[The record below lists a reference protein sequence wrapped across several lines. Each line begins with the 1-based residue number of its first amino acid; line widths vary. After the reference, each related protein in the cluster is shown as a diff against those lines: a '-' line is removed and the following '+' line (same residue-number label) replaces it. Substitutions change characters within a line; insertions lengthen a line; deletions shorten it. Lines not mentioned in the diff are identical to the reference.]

1 MRSATYDHFGKP
13 TEVLS
18 LGDRPTPEP
27 KANDVRVKTILA
39 SIHNHDLLTIRG
51 KYGFKPELPAI
62 GGSEALGVIDAVGSE
77 VKDLKVGQRVA
88 AASVQATWAEYF
100 VASADMI
107 FPVPDS
113 LKDEMAAQLI
123 AMPLSALMLLEFL
136 EVESGQWVIHNAA
149 NGAVGKSLAMLAAAR
164 GVKTIN
170 LVRSNDALAELEAL
184 DIKNNINTSDD
195 DWKDQ
200 VKAIIGDDKISAAV
214 DSVGGEDSGN
224 LLSLLGHGGVFAVFG
239 AMSGKPMML
248 NPTDMIFK
256 QAVLKGFWGSKLSQE
271 MSVGNKQ
278 RLVKELIDRAVDG
291 KLKLPVEAVFDLADV
306 LKAVDGKIQAEKKGK
321 VLLRA

>member
-13 TEVLS
+13 TDVLS
-18 LGDRPTPEP
+18 LGDRPIPEP
-27 KANDVRVKTILA
+27 KANEVRVKTILA

-51 KYGFKPELPAI
+51 KYGFKPKMPAI
-62 GGSEALGVIDAVGSE
+62 GGSEAVGIIDAVGSE
-77 VKDLKVGQRVA
+77 VKGLKIGQRVA
-88 AASVQATWAEYF
+88 TASVQATWAEYF
-100 VASADMI
+100 VAPEHMV
-107 FPVPDS
+107 FPVPDN
-113 LKDEMAAQLI
+113 LDDEMAAQLI

-136 EVESGQWVIHNAA
+136 ETQSGQWVIHNAA

-170 LVRSNDALAELEAL
+170 LVRSSDAITELEAL
-184 DIKNNINTSDD
+184 GIKNNIVTSDE

-200 VKAIIGDDKISAAV
+200 VKSLIGDEQISAAI

-239 AMSGKPMML
+239 AMSGKPMVL

-256 QAVLKGFWGSKLSQE
+256 QAILKGFWGSKLSQE
-271 MSVGNKQ
+271 MSVENKQ
-278 RLVKELIDRAVDG
+278 RLVDELIDRAVSG
-291 KLKLPVEAVFDLADV
+291 QLKLPTEATFDLADI
-306 LKAVDGKIQAEKKGK
+306 LKAVDGKMQAEKKGK
-321 VLLRA
+321 VLLKP

>member
-27 KANDVRVKTILA
+27 KANEVRVKTILA

-51 KYGFKPELPAI
+51 KYGFKPEMPAI
-62 GGSEALGVIDAVGSE
+62 GGSEAVGIIDAVGSN
-77 VKDLKVGQRVA
+77 VKNLKVGQRVA

-100 VASADMI
+100 VASEDMV
-107 FPVPDS
+107 FPVPES
-113 LKDEMAAQLI
+113 LNDEMAAQLI

-136 EVESGQWVIHNAA
+136 EVERGQWLIHNAA

-170 LVRSNDALAELEAL
+170 IVRSSEAVADL
-184 DIKNNINTSDD
+184 QAIGIENNINSEDE

-200 VKAIIGDDKISAAV
+200 VKSMIAEDKISAAV
-214 DSVGGEDSGN
+214 DSVGGEDSGA
-224 LLSLLGHGGVFAVFG
+224 LLSLLGHGGTFAVFG

-248 NPTDMIFK
+248 NPTDIIFK
-256 QAVLKGFWGSKLSQE
+256 QATLKGFWGSKISQE
-271 MSVGNKQ
+271 MSVDNKQ
-278 RLVKELIDRAVDG
+278 RLVDELIDRAVGG
-291 KLKLPVEAVFDLADV
+291 KLQLPVEAVFDLADIT
-306 LKAVDGKIQAEKKGK
+306 KAVDGKIQSDKKGK
-321 VLLRA
+321 ILLKP

>member
-18 LGDRPTPEP
+18 VGDRPTPEP
-27 KANDVRVKTILA
+27 KANEVRVKTILA

-62 GGSEALGVIDAVGSE
+62 GGSEALGVIDSIGSD

-100 VASADMI
+100 VASADMV

-123 AMPLSALMLLEFL
+123 AMPLSALMLIEFL

-170 LVRSNDALAELEAL
+170 VVRSSDAVKELEAL
-184 DIKNNINTSDD
+184 DIKNNINTEDD

-200 VKAIIGDDKISAAV
+200 VKAIIGDNKISAAV
-214 DSVGGEDSGN
+214 DSVGGEDSGA

-271 MSVGNKQ
+271 MSVENKQ
-278 RLVKELIDRAVDG
+278 RLVKELIDRTVDG
-291 KLKLPVEAVFDLADV
+291 KLKLPVEAVFDLKDV
-306 LKAVDGKIQAEKKGK
+306 LKAVDGKIQAEKTGK
-321 VLLRA
+321 VLLKA

>member
-1 MRSATYDHFGKP
+1 MRSATYNHFGRP

-27 KANDVRVKTILA
+27 KANEVRVKTILA

-51 KYGFKPELPAI
+51 KYGFKPEMPAI
-62 GGSEALGVIDAVGSE
+62 GGSEAVGIIDAVGSD
-77 VKDLKVGQRVA
+77 VKNLKVGQRVA

-100 VASADMI
+100 VASEDMV
-107 FPVPDS
+107 FPVPES
-113 LKDEMAAQLI
+113 LNDEMAAQLI

-136 EVESGQWVIHNAA
+136 EVERGQWLIHNAA

-170 LVRSNDALAELEAL
+170 IVRSSEAVADL
-184 DIKNNINTSDD
+184 QAIGIENNINSEDE

-200 VKAIIGDDKISAAV
+200 VKSMIAEDKISAAV
-214 DSVGGEDSGN
+214 DSVGGEDSGA
-224 LLSLLGHGGVFAVFG
+224 LLSLLGHGGTFAVFG

-248 NPTDMIFK
+248 NPTDIIFK
-256 QAVLKGFWGSKLSQE
+256 QATLKGFWGSKISQE
-271 MSVGNKQ
+271 MSVDNKQ
-278 RLVKELIDRAVDG
+278 RLVDELIDRAVGG
-291 KLKLPVEAVFDLADV
+291 KLQLPVEAVFDLADIT
-306 LKAVDGKIQAEKKGK
+306 KAVDGKIQSDKKGK
-321 VLLRA
+321 ILLKP

>member
-27 KANDVRVKTILA
+27 KANEVRVKTILA

-51 KYGFKPELPAI
+51 KYGFKPEMPAI
-62 GGSEALGVIDAVGSE
+62 GGSEAVGIIDAVGSD
-77 VKDLKVGQRVA
+77 VTDLKVGQRVV
-88 AASVQATWAEYF
+88 AASVQATWAEF
-100 VASADMI
+100 FTAPENMVFAI
-107 FPVPDS
+107 PDS
-113 LKDEMAAQLI
+113 LEDEMAAQLI

-136 EVESGQWVIHNAA
+136 ETQSGQWVIHNAA

-170 LVRSNDALAELEAL
+170 LVRSSDALEELKAL
-184 DIKNNINTSDD
+184 DINNNINTSDD
-195 DWKDQ
+195 DWKEQ
-200 VKAIIGDDKISAAV
+200 VKSIIGDEKISAAV
-214 DSVGGEDSGN
+214 DSVGGEASGD
-224 LLSLLGHGGVFAVFG
+224 LLSLLGHGGTFAVFG

-271 MSVGNKQ
+271 MSVENKW
-278 RLVKELIDRAVDG
+278 RLVEELIDRAVSG
-291 KLKLPVEAVFDLADV
+291 QLKLPTEATFDLADI
-306 LKAVDGKIQAEKKGK
+306 LKAVDGKMQSEKKGK
-321 VLLRA
+321 ILLKP

>member
-18 LGDRPTPEP
+18 LGDRPIPEP
-27 KANDVRVKTILA
+27 KANEVRVKTILA

-51 KYGFKPELPAI
+51 QYGFKPEMPAI
-62 GGSEALGVIDAVGSE
+62 GGSEALGIIDAVGSE

-100 VASADMI
+100 VAAADMV
-107 FPVPDS
+107 FPMPDS
-113 LKDEMAAQLI
+113 LEDEMAAQLI

-136 EVESGQWVIHNAA
+136 EVESGQWIIHNAA

-170 LVRSNDALAELEAL
+170 LVRSSDALAELDGL
-184 DIKNNINTSDD
+184 GIKNNINTSDE

-200 VKAIIGDDKISAAV
+200 VKAIIGSDKISAAV
-214 DSVGGEDSGN
+214 DSVGGENSGD
-224 LLSLLGHGGVFAVFG
+224 LLSLLGHGGTFAAFG
-239 AMSGKPMML
+239 AMSGKPMVI
-248 NPTDMIFK
+248 NPTHMIFK
-256 QAVLKGFWGSKLSQE
+256 QAIMKGFWGSKLSQE
-271 MSVGNKQ
+271 MSVENKQ
-278 RLVKELIDRAVDG
+278 RLVDKLIDRAVDG
-291 KLKLPVEAVFDLADV
+291 QLKLPVEAVFDLADIV
-306 LKAVDGKIQAEKKGK
+306 KAVDGKLQSGKKGK
-321 VLLRA
+321 VLLKP

>member
-13 TEVLS
+13 SEVLS

-27 KANDVRVKTILA
+27 KANEVRVKTILA

-51 KYGFKPELPAI
+51 QYGFKPELPAI
-62 GGSEALGVIDAVGSE
+62 GGSEAVGIIDAVGSE
-77 VKDLKVGQRVA
+77 VKHLKVGQRVA

-113 LKDEMAAQLI
+113 LNDEMAAQLI
-123 AMPLSALMLLEFL
+123 AMPLSALMMIEFL
-136 EVESGQWVIHNAA
+136 ELQPGQWVIHNAA

-164 GVKTIN
+164 GIKTIN
-170 LVRSNDALAELEAL
+170 LVRSSDALAELEAL
-184 DIKNNINTSDD
+184 DIKNNISTSDA

-200 VKAIIGDDKISAAV
+200 VRHIVGDEAISAAV
-214 DSVGGEDSGN
+214 DSVGGENSGE
-224 LLSLLGHGGVFAVFG
+224 LLSLLGHYGTLASFG
-239 AMSGKPMML
+239 LMSGKPMAI

-256 QAVLKGFWGSKLSQE
+256 QAVMKGFWGSKLSQE
-271 MSVGNKQ
+271 MSVENKQ
-278 RLVKELIDRAVDG
+278 RLVNELIERAVDG
-291 KLKLPVEAVFDLADV
+291 KLKLPVEATFDLADIT
-306 LKAVDGKIQAEKKGK
+306 KAVDGKLQSGKKGK
-321 VLLRA
+321 VLIKP

>member
-18 LGDRPTPEP
+18 LGDSPIPEP
-27 KANDVRVKTILA
+27 KANEVRVKTILA
-39 SIHNHDLLTIRG
+39 SIHNHDLLTVRG
-51 KYGFKPELPAI
+51 QYGFKPEMPAI

-100 VASADMI
+100 VAAANMV
-107 FPVPDS
+107 FPIPDS
-113 LKDEMAAQLI
+113 LEDEMAAQLI

-170 LVRSNDALAELEAL
+170 VVRSSEAIKELEAL
-184 DIKNNINTSDD
+184 DIKNNVNTEDD
-195 DWKDQ
+195 DWKAQ
-200 VKAIIGDDKISAAV
+200 VKSIIGDDRISAAV
-214 DSVGGEDSGN
+214 DSVGGKNSGE
-224 LLSLLGHGGVFAVFG
+224 LLSLLGHGGTFAAFG

-248 NPTDMIFK
+248 NPTNLIFK
-256 QAVLKGFWGSKLSQE
+256 QATVKGFWGSKTSQE
-271 MSVGNKQ
+271 MNVENKQ
-278 RLVKELIDRAVDG
+278 RLIDELIERATSG
-291 KLKLPVEAVFDLADV
+291 KLHLPVEAVFNLADIK
-306 LKAVDGKIQAEKKGK
+306 KAVDGKLQSGKSGK
-321 VLLRA
+321 VLLKP